1 MFTDLGSATSR
12 TATSGNEASAVVE
25 ALLKILIEVVKDHC
39 GAETASLLLYD
50 ERNDELYFDVALG
63 EADEKLKRVRLS
75 ASSGVA
81 GHVFRS
87 KQAVLAAD
95 VDRNE
100 YFSPVA
106 DAATGFKT
114 RSIIAVPIGAGS
126 NLDLGVVEA
135 INRRGEPQRFGQADL
150 ERLVALQPR
159 LSRAVLAAQQVRAG
173 GAGAVTAFYR
183 ALFDIVAQ
191 RASELQQR
199 DHDLSTARR
208 SFDRERSKL
217 FVDEKLAALSRLV
230 AGLAHEFN
238 NPLSFVSCN
247 LDTLHSYVSELARV
261 IGAIEGDCGPDSG
274 EAAAHVIQLLDEQR
288 VHETLRDV
296 FALIDESRVGLER
309 LCQISN
315 RLHTFSGTSASN
327 AESVDCNELVASAV
341 KLFEGGPGG
350 RVQTQLYPGALPR
363 VRAVRSQ
370 LQAVVLELLDNA
382 LRASASGS
390 GSGSGSPIHLY
401 TRAADDQ
408 VEIVVS
414 DDGCGMTADDQARV
428 FDPFF
433 TNKSKHW
440 RSTGLGLSAAY
451 GIVAELGGRIE
462 VTSEVG
468 RGSVFA
474 VHLPAEVAAGV
485 AGGITDGGVERDHR

>member
-1 MFTDLGSATSR
+1 MYSDTASATARNGASVSDP
-12 TATSGNEASAVVE
+12 SGVVD

-39 GAETASLLLYD
+39 GAEAASLLLYD
-50 ERNDELYFDVALG
+50 ARLDELFFDVALG

-81 GHVFRS
+81 GHVFRT
-87 KQAVLAAD
+87 KQPVLAAD
-95 VDRNE
+95 VERDQH
-100 YFSPVA
+100 FSAAA

-114 RSIIAVPIGAGS
+114 HSIIAVPIGDGS
-126 NLDLGVVEA
+126 HPDLGVVEA
-135 INRRGEPQRFGQADL
+135 INRQGEPPRFGQTDL

-159 LSRAVLAAQQVRAG
+159 LSRAVLAAQQVREG
-173 GAGAVTAFYR
+173 GTGAMAAFYR

-199 DHDLSTARR
+199 DHDLSAARR

-261 IGAIEGDCGPDSG
+261 IGAIEEDCRQGGRD
-274 EAAAHVIQLLDEQR
+274 AAAQVARLLDEQR
-288 VHETLRDV
+288 VRETLRDT
-296 FALIDESRVGLER
+296 FELIDESKVGLER
-309 LCQISN
+309 LCHISN

-327 AESVDCNELVASAV
+327 AESVDCNELVSMAV

-350 RVQTQLYPGALPR
+350 RVQLQLYQGAMPR
-363 VRAVRSQ
+363 VRAVRSR
-370 LQAVVLELLDNA
+370 LQAAVLELLDNA
-382 LRASASGS
+382 LRAGAGDSQIRLAT
-390 GSGSGSPIHLY
+390 H
-401 TRAADDQ
+401 AADGQ

-414 DDGCGMTADDQARV
+414 DDGCGMTTDDQARV

-433 TNKSKHW
+433 TDKSKHW

-451 GIVAELGGRIE
+451 GIVAELGGRID
-462 VTSEVG
+462 VTSDVG
-468 RGSVFA
+468 HGSVFA
-474 VHLPAEVAAGV
+474 VHLPTEAVAAM
-485 AGGITDGGVERDHR
+485 AGGSLDDGNAKERR